1 MRPADADDLADFLRA
16 LPLETPVHAIG
27 ACSNLIIRDG
37 GLPGVTIRLARGFTT
52 ITPET
57 DGIIAGAAAL
67 DMTVAEHAAAAGLGD
82 LEFLSGIPGTIGGA
96 VVMNGGAYGGDIAGC
111 LDWAEVVTRSGDFL
125 RLSAADLAF
134 AYRHAR
140 LPHGAVVV
148 RARLRARPGATAVI
162 AARMAEIR
170 TTREATQPIRAR
182 TGGSTFRNPPNMKA
196 WELIDSAGCR
206 GLTRG
211 GAVVSEKHCNF
222 LINAGGASA
231 ADLEGLGEEVRRRV
245 FARNRREAGMGNP
258 PHRGVGNGTGC
269 DHGTP
274 PTRRTPPPDPLPQG
288 GGNDSGCGALRR
300 NFRRAGSKPLE
311 RSPGD
316 RGVAAGRVRCF
327 ADRGRRGP
335 GGGNRRAGS
344 EAGRRVQRA
353 ARKIWG
359 GRRDPGR
366 ARLARHSLYP
376 FRPAR
381 VVPGDGQGGGQGRLR
396 RRRAAGGKGLVVDT
410 NELETADPIPL
421 PYVVKP
427 INEGSSVG
435 VEIMKKGD
443 NRRAEVARSWRFGTT
458 ALVEEYIPGRELT
471 VGVMGDRPLAVT
483 EIIAEA
489 GVFYDYDSKYADGG
503 SRHIIPA
510 RCIRMPTAAHWT
522 WRWRHIARL
531 AAAARRGRISVTT
544 TPAASPDV
552 WCCWKSTRSPDSRPP
567 RCCRNKP
574 RITA

>member
-1 MRPADADDLADFLRA
+1 MMAAKRLSEPGLPPLRGRIQRDAPLAPFTWFRVGGGAEALVRPADADDLADFLRA

-67 DMTVAEHAAAAGLGD
+67 DMTVAERAAAAGLGD

-245 FARNRREAGMGNP
+245 FAATGVKLEWEIRRI
-258 PHRGVGNGTGC
+258 GVWGTGPG
-269 DHGTP
+269 DAVAG
-274 PTRRTPPPDPLPQG
+274 PPPDSARPLPLAPSHKG
-288 GGNDSGCGALRR
+288 
-300 NFRRAGSKPLE
+300 
-311 RSPGD
+311 
-316 RGVAAGRVRCF
+316 RG
-327 ADRGRRGP
+327 
-335 GGGNRRAGS
+335 
-344 EAGRRVQRA
+344 
-353 ARKIWG
+353 K
-359 GRRDPGR
+359 
-366 ARLARHSLYP
+366 
-376 FRPAR
+376 
-381 VVPGDGQGGGQGRLR
+381 
-396 RRRAAGGKGLVVDT
+396 
-410 NELETADPIPL
+410 
-421 PYVVKP
+421 
-427 INEGSSVG
+427 
-435 VEIMKKGD
+435 
-443 NRRAEVARSWRFGTT
+443 
-458 ALVEEYIPGRELT
+458 
-471 VGVMGDRPLAVT
+471 
-483 EIIAEA
+483 
-489 GVFYDYDSKYADGG
+489 
-503 SRHIIPA
+503 
-510 RCIRMPTAAHWT
+510 
-522 WRWRHIARL
+522 
-531 AAAARRGRISVTT
+531 
-544 TPAASPDV
+544 
-552 WCCWKSTRSPDSRPP
+552 
-567 RCCRNKP
+567 
-574 RITA
+574 